1 MAVASE
7 DEHRWLA
14 AEQGDPARG
23 ESGVHASVD
32 AVIRSRWNEAR
43 VWRHDAAAVR
53 RPWQRGL
60 TNPAANDGRAII
72 RACGVS
78 RARSRR

>member
-32 AVIRSRWNEAR
+32 AVIRSRWNEAKGVAPR
-43 VWRHDAAAVR
+43 CGR
-53 RPWQRGL
+53 RTPPLATRP
-60 TNPAANDGRAII
+60 N
-72 RACGVS
+72 
-78 RARSRR
+78 